1 MLGDRPVAEVILH
14 AQAFVAALAD
24 VHGVVVDLGSGGGV
38 PGLVIAVARP
48 DLHLVLVD
56 RRRARTDHLVR
67 LVRRL
72 GLTTRVDVR
81 AADARELILPAPA
94 DAVVA
99 RGFGAPAVTAR
110 AAARVLRDGGLLVV
124 SEPPHE
130 RGNRWAA
137 IRGFE
142 RLQALD
148 GTVAVLRHRGA

>member
-14 AQAFVAALAD
+14 AQAFVAALVD

-81 AADARELILPAPA
+81 AADARELTLPAPA

-99 RGFGAPAVTAR
+99 RGFGAPSVTAR
-110 AAARVLRDGGLLVV
+110 AAAHVLRDGGLLVV
-124 SEPPHE
+124 SEPPHD
-130 RGNRWAA
+130 RGDRWSA